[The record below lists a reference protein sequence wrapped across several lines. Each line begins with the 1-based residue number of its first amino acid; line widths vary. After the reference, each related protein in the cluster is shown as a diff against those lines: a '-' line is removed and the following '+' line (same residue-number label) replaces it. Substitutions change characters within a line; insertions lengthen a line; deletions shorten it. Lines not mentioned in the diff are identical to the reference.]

1 MKAIVKKGKE
11 LIDFIYMNKTDI
23 IMNTK
28 DKWLFNGKEVKEMK
42 EGKRNNFKFNKNVL
56 TLHFKNLED
65 YREVP
70 ENLVIEVTFSGD
82 VKTCEIDSICKDQIY
97 FNITT

>member
-1 MKAIVKKGKE
+1 MEAIFKKGKE

-28 DKWLFNGKEVKEMK
+28 DKWLFDGSEVKEMK
-42 EGKRNNFKFNKNVL
+42 EGKRDNFKFKKGRII
-56 TLHFKNLED
+56 LHFKNLETD
-65 YREVP
+65 KEVP
-70 ENLVIEVTFSGD
+70 VNSIIEIAFSGE